1 VARVKLSLDQ
11 ILNTKYEQMDVLST
25 GTDYLH
31 TEGVV
36 YSSNTKGAT
45 KTTKIWVLAEDF
57 PASISR
63 QNS

>member
-1 VARVKLSLDQ
+1 VARIKLSLEQ

-36 YSSNTKGAT
+36 YSNTKGAT

-57 PASISR
+57 PASTSR